1 MRLEPEQVL
10 TMEDHK
16 KLDLEEDEV
25 YANIKREQ
33 LAEMELDLLSE
44 EELTPIIRKI
54 EAAEHD

>member
-1 MRLEPEQVL
+1 
-10 TMEDHK
+10 MEDHK